1 MSKSEQMLTA
11 LQNQD
16 LAQAEKYFEEAL
28 SQDTDQEL
36 LELADYLESIGFF
49 PQAKQI

>member
-1 MSKSEQMLTA
+1 VSKSEQMLTA

-16 LAQAEKYFEEAL
+16 LGQAEKYFEEAL

-36 LELADYLESIGFF
+36 LSQTNL
-49 PQAKQI
+49 